1 MSGTPGGTN
10 QIGGV
15 QAPGS
20 PLGASP
26 GLGGGATG
34 QQTNTGPGAG
44 TAQSDTEQ
52 QPDLGQEVTGA
63 SAKGPQ
69 IVADTRSNTLVIVA
83 TEAEY
88 DKIEAA
94 IRRLDVM
101 PMQVLVEVTVAEVT
115 LNNSLQYGTQF
126 FLHNGSTQ
134 ATLSNATSSPTSI
147 GSTSGT
153 NSSLNPQLFP
163 GTLAP
168 NFPGFAI
175 ARTAS
180 SIQFALQALKSV
192 TNVRVVSSPSLLILD
207 RQQGKLQVGD
217 MVPTISQT
225 AASVITT
232 DAPIVNSV
240 EYQQTGVILA
250 VTPKINSGG
259 LVTLDINQQVSQVV
273 NTTSST
279 INSPTFQTRQIA
291 SKVAVRDGE
300 TISLAGLISDN
311 KSVGNSGLPWL
322 NDIPVLGHLFSTQ
335 TNSDVRTEL
344 IVLLSPHIVY
354 DEHDAR
360 ALTLELRR
368 KLAAPSSIAE

>member
-1 MSGTPGGTN
+1 
-10 QIGGV
+10 
-15 QAPGS
+15 
-20 PLGASP
+20 
-26 GLGGGATG
+26 
-34 QQTNTGPGAG
+34 
-44 TAQSDTEQ
+44 
-52 QPDLGQEVTGA
+52 
-63 SAKGPQ
+63 
-69 IVADTRSNTLVIVA
+69 
-83 TEAEY
+83 
-88 DKIEAA
+88 
-94 IRRLDVM
+94 M